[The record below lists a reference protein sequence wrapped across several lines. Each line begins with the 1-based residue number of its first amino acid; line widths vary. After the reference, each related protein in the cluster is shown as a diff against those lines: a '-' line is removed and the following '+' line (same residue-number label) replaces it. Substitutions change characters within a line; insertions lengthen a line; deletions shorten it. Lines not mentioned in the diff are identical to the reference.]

1 MSIYNRVVY
10 YSFYSFFLC
19 FAAEATG
26 QSASQTG
33 SGTAPGGRRGA
44 GTAGCAVRSGPARGP
59 GARGQRAERASVSA
73 LAYCFPKPSPPKHY
87 HLAL

>member
-1 MSIYNRVVY
+1 MSIYSLLAY
-10 YSFYSFFLC
+10 LFFLC

-44 GTAGCAVRSGPARGP
+44 GAAGWAPGPGRAGPARGASFGI
-59 GARGQRAERASVSA
+59 GACVLFPQTKPPETLSPRTLNA
-73 LAYCFPKPSPPKHY
+73 LASRH
-87 HLAL
+87 

>member
-1 MSIYNRVVY
+1 MSIYSLLAY
-10 YSFYSFFLC
+10 LFFLC

-33 SGTAPGGRRGA
+33 SGTARRRGA
-44 GTAGCAVRSGPARGP
+44 ARGGSASGQRG
-59 GARGQRAERASVSA
+59 GARASFGIGACV
-73 LAYCFPKPSPPKHY
+73 FHKPSPPTNY